1 MFNLKRIAAIFSS
14 CAVLLTAFG
23 AFPGPA
29 AAAEEAAAEDAAPV
43 EEEEPPHALSAALM
57 VTAPEASRK
66 LRREIFLIM
75 KNLLQ
80 WFS

>member
-1 MFNLKRIAAIFSS
+1 MFSVLPCAA
-14 CAVLLTAFG
+14 G
-23 AFPGPA
+23 ALEA
-29 AAAEEAAAEDAAPV
+29 AEAAAEEAV
-43 EEEEPPHALSAALM
+43 EGVVLEEEPPQALSAAVM